1 MSERRLVEVYRAKDS
16 PQAHL
21 LRSALEDAGIPALVE
36 GDLLQGAV
44 GELPVGW
51 ASAPRIMVEERDA
64 AQARALL
71 ERWESSGPPKA
82 SDA

>member
-1 MSERRLVEVYRAKDS
+1 MSEGRLVEVYRAKDS

-21 LRSALEDAGIPALVE
+21 LRSALEDAGIRALVE

-51 ASAPRIMVEERDA
+51 ATAPRIMVEESDA
-64 AQARALL
+64 THARALL
-71 ERWESSGPPKA
+71 KRWERSRTSNA
-82 SDA
+82 TEE